1 MPTATLATNGKGR
14 QLTEFPFH
22 HNQRLVKIM
31 PFLPITKNEALQRG
45 WDELDVVFVTG
56 DAYIDH
62 PAFGVPL
69 LAHWLELHGFRVG
82 IIPQPDWRAKEPFM
96 ALGRPRLFFAVS
108 AGAMDSMVAH
118 YTPARKLRHD
128 DAYTPG
134 NRHGA
139 RPNRATI
146 VYTSCCKAAWK
157 DVPVVIGGIEASL
170 RRFAQYDF
178 WEDKVRRSVLF
189 DAKADLLVFGMGER
203 PLLEL
208 AERLRG
214 GEPFAQI
221 TDIRGTAVIAA
232 TWPEGAVELPSFE
245 EVAADKAK
253 YAAAFRTMSRGQN
266 SVTACPLAQR
276 HGDRWLVCSPSAFP
290 LTEQEIDSVYALPFT
305 KAPHPSYRETIPAY
319 EQIKTSITTHR
330 GCFGGCAFCAITHHQ
345 GRTIQSRS
353 ERSILAEVGRLA
365 GEAWF
370 RGSVSDVGGPTA
382 NMYGSGCG
390 NAKARAAC
398 MRESCLYPAP
408 CRHLAV
414 DDRRGAQLLK
424 NVRKVAGVKHVA
436 VSSGV
441 RYDLLERQPGYLRE
455 LLVHHVGGLLKVAPE
470 HLAERVTAI
479 MRKPGRKSFER
490 FLSLFREESAR
501 LGKKQYLVPYL
512 ISGHPGCTLDDMV
525 ELALALRDYGLRVE
539 QVQDFTPTPGT
550 LATCIYHTGV
560 DPLTGREVY
569 VPRSDREKKL
579 QKALLLSHLQEERH
593 NVMAALKACSRE
605 AAAAKLLGGKATSRP
620 EAWRR

>member
-1 MPTATLATNGKGR
+1 M
-14 QLTEFPFH
+14 
-22 HNQRLVKIM
+22 
-31 PFLPITKNEALQRG
+31 FLPINKNEALKRG
-45 WDELDVVFVTG
+45 WDELDVVFVSG

-69 LAHWLELHGFRVG
+69 LARWLERHGFRVG
-82 IIPQPDWRAKEPFM
+82 IIPQPDWRLKEPFM

-118 YTPARKLRHD
+118 YTSARKIRRD

-146 VYTSCCKAAWK
+146 VYTSCCKAAYK

-170 RRFAQYDF
+170 RRFAHYDF
-178 WEDKVRRSVLF
+178 WEDKVRRSLLF
-189 DAKADLLVFGMGER
+189 DAKADLLVYGMGER

-208 AERLRG
+208 TERLRG
-214 GEPFAQI
+214 GEPFEKI
-221 TDIRGTAVIAA
+221 TGIRGTAVSAA
-232 TWPEGAVELPSFE
+232 NRPEAAVELPSYE
-245 EVAADKAK
+245 DVAVDKAT
-253 YAAAFRTMSRGQN
+253 YAAAFRTMAREQSPVKLRP
-266 SVTACPLAQR
+266 VAQR
-276 HGDRWLVCSPSAFP
+276 HGDRWLVCNPPSLP
-290 LTEQEIDSVYALPFT
+290 LSEQELDAVYALHFM
-305 KAPHPSYRETIPAY
+305 KAPHPAYLEPIPAY

-345 GRTIQSRS
+345 GKTIQSRS
-353 ERSILAEVGRLA
+353 ERSIIAEIGRLA

-382 NMYGSGCG
+382 NMYGAGCG
-390 NAKARAAC
+390 SDEARAVC
-398 MRESCLYPAP
+398 VRESCLYPAP

-414 DDRRGAQLLK
+414 DDRRGTQLLK
-424 NVRKVAGVKHVA
+424 NIRKIPGVKHVA

-441 RYDLLERQPGYLRE
+441 RYDLLERQPVYLRE
-455 LLVHHVGGLLKVAPE
+455 LLAHHVGGLLKVAPE
-470 HLAERVTAI
+470 HLVDRVTTI
-479 MRKPGRKSFER
+479 MRKPGRKSFTR
-490 FLSLFREESAR
+490 FLALFREESAR

-512 ISGHPGCTLDDMV
+512 LSGHPGCTLNDMV
-525 ELALALRDYGLRVE
+525 DLALALREYGLKVE

-550 LATCIYHTGV
+550 LATCMYHTGL
-560 DPLTGREVY
+560 DPFTGREVY

-579 QKALLLSHLQEERH
+579 QKALLLSHLREERN
-593 NVMAALKACSRE
+593 NVMAALRACGRE
-605 AAAAKLLGGKATSRP
+605 SAAAALTGRTVNTVPNDRRNSRNRNNP
-620 EAWRR
+620 